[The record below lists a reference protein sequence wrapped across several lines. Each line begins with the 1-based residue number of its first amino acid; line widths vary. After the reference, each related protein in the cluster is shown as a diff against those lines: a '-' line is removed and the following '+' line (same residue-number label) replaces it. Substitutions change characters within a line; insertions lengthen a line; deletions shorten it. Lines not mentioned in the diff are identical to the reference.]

1 MNTEKQRVVID
12 ISSYVKLR
20 HGPWAL
26 IVDRKYDDAGA
37 RYLAVWWDGNTRL
50 ESWVYDAEIEAEEP
64 PKKAT

>member
-20 HGPWAL
+20 NGPWAL

-37 RYLAVWWDGNTRL
+37 RYLAVWWDGNIRR
-50 ESWVYDAEIEAEEP
+50 EAWVYDVEIETVEAVEKE
-64 PKKAT
+64 T